1 LCVFRAPLADVED
14 PVSHLEINRNT
25 ILEGVQGNRNPF
37 IDNPAFATAIWG
49 GPQAQNRFDGIV
61 QLDIESPTAP
71 ATLFATNTTA
81 TGTELT
87 WIQSTDNVGVLDI
100 VFIMDLYKLLHH
112 QQLIMFNQ

>member
-1 LCVFRAPLADVED
+1 VLLQWNVED
-14 PVSHLEINRNT
+14 PVSQLEINRNT
-25 ILEGVQGNRNPF
+25 ILEGVQETVPF

-49 GPQAQNRFDGIV
+49 GPQAQNRFDGSV

-87 WIQSTDNVGVLDI
+87 WIQSTDNVGVWISYL
-100 VFIMDLYKLLHH
+100 
-112 QQLIMFNQ
+112 